1 MLKNLSIRKM
11 LFGAT
16 FVIVLQLII
25 STYFTYSTAHKID
38 ARVETQINELTPQ
51 LFKFMRLQKDVIQVQ
66 QWLTD
71 VSATRAKPGFDDGFD
86 EAKKYFNDGNNL
98 LNDLI
103 RTHTDYGEPQMVSD
117 LEKFKRDFN
126 NFYRVGVV
134 MANSYIKYGTDAGNK
149 EMKNLDKY
157 ASSMDK
163 PLENWI
169 QEHKNENHDESVE
182 IEKDIEF
189 LTTFIEIQALFTIIF
204 VMAIFYM
211 ISNRINNLLANFQK
225 GLNSFFAFL
234 NKESSSVEILDDNGD
249 NEIANMSKA
258 VNANIEN
265 TKKLI
270 EQDDKLIENAK
281 TVMTRV
287 KNGWYSEYI
296 EINTPN
302 ESLNEFKN
310 DVNEMIKAT
319 KDHFVDMNSVLKE
332 YANYDYTQKLE
343 LANIEKGGVFETLV
357 NDINKVRDAITQ
369 LLIKSKQSGINLD
382 SNADTLL
389 SNVQILDNSSNS
401 AAAALEQTAAALE
414 EITGTISSNT
424 QNVMQMASFAQEV
437 TSQAEQGEKLAAQTT
452 TSMDDIDKEVTAI
465 SEAISVIDQ
474 IAFQT
479 NILSLNAAV
488 EAATAGEA
496 GKGFAVVAQEVRN
509 LASRS
514 ADAANEIKVLVEQA
528 TSKANEGKE
537 ISNTMIE
544 GYKNLNESI
553 SKTTELIKDVEVAS
567 KEQQNGIEQINNAI
581 TQLDQ
586 QVQQNAQV
594 AGDTKEIAIQT
605 KDISG
610 SILSDVD
617 EKEFIGKNDVKKERV
632 ASKENNKKVDLSNIA
647 KLVPSKKSATI
658 STKST
663 PKTNNKT
670 PLKTVHADKS
680 SDDQEWESF

>member
-1 MLKNLSIRKM
+1 MFKNLSIRKM
-11 LFGAT
+11 LFGAS
-16 FVIVLQLII
+16 FVIILQLVI
-25 STYFTYSTAHKID
+25 STYYTYSTAHQID
-38 ARVETQINELTPQ
+38 ERLETQVKEVTPQ
-51 LFKFMRLQKDVIQVQ
+51 LFRFLELQKDIIQVQ

-71 VSATRAKPGFDDGFD
+71 ISATRGKPGFDDGFG
-86 EAKKYFNDGNNL
+86 EAEVYFNKGNQML
-98 LNDLI
+98 DSLIIAHEGFGERQMVNDL
-103 RTHTDYGEPQMVSD
+103 EQFKSD
-117 LEKFKRDFN
+117 FKA
-126 NFYRVGVV
+126 FYDGGIV
-134 MANSYIKYGTDAGNK
+134 MAQAYIDGGPETGNIEMENFDKVAVKMDAPVKAWIK
-149 EMKNLDKY
+149 EHKD
-157 ASSMDK
+157 
-163 PLENWI
+163 ENDAQSDGI
-169 QEHKNENHDESVE
+169 QERIS
-182 IEKDIEF
+182 F

-204 VMAIFYM
+204 ISLIFYS
-211 ISNRINNLLANFQK
+211 ISNRINTLLTNFQK
-225 GLNSFFAFL
+225 GLNSFFSYL
-234 NKESSSVEILDDNGD
+234 NKESKDVEILDAIGNT
-249 NEIANMSKA
+249 EIANMAKV
-258 VNANIEN
+258 VNTNIEN

-296 EINTPN
+296 DINTPN
-302 ESLNEFKN
+302 QSLNEFKDGVN
-310 DVNEMIKAT
+310 DMIRAT

-343 LANIEKGGVFETLV
+343 LQGIEKGGVFETLV
-357 NDINKVRDAITQ
+357 NDINKVRDAITK
-369 LLIKSKQSGINLD
+369 LLIQSKQSGLNLD
-382 SNADTLL
+382 SNSDTLL
-389 SNVQILDNSSNS
+389 SNVQILNNSSNS
-401 AAAALEQTAAALE
+401 AAASLEQTAAALE

-424 QNVMQMASFAQEV
+424 QNVMKMASFAQEV

-514 ADAANEIKVLVEQA
+514 ADAANEIKILVEQA

-537 ISNTMIE
+537 ISNTMIK

-553 SKTTELIKDVEVAS
+553 SKTTELIKDVEIAS

-581 TQLDQ
+581 TQLDH

-594 AGDTKEIAIQT
+594 AADTKDIAVQT

-610 SILSDVD
+610 NILSDVD
-617 EKEFIGKNDVKKERV
+617 EKNFNGKNDIKKSTV
-632 ASKENNKKVDLSNIA
+632 TKNKDSVDLSNIA
-647 KLVPSKKSATI
+647 KLVPTKSTV
-658 STKST
+658 KST
-663 PKTNNKT
+663 PKT
-670 PLKTVHADKS
+670 TVKAKNKS
-680 SDDQEWESF
+680 SLNTIQADTSSGDQDWESF